1 MTSASASEPA
11 TKKSFFKRPTWA
23 SSAPPAQSGDFF
35 RHSDIVYD
43 SILKEKERRRE
54 KHAQKK
60 QAKVGVE
67 AVEEVKENK
76 RRKISTNDEDEEE
89 DGRSGS
95 ETAST
100 GSWGDDLRKAEAPM
114 NGSKC
119 PARRGRVQATRASPS
134 NVEVSLNDTTP
145 VASGVIGL
153 DSDDDKNQPQPVVLE
168 RRVQARTSDD
178 EVSEEEDEY
187 VLELK
192 QRARE
197 KARLKKLRVDPVGN
211 QAQVPRARDPDNRP
225 PQSSADRPLFAQS
238 HAKPP
243 SPPPRG
249 EENETIVQIL
259 ITTEIP
265 NAKSLIVN
273 RKVSQ
278 PMQQVRQVWCSRQN
292 FNEDMTAK
300 VIFTWRGKRLY
311 DTTTSMRLL
320 TVLKEERARQMGG
333 LVDDEDEDP
342 SNGRIEI
349 EAITKDMY
357 EQNVLQKN
365 REEVDGDG
373 NGDAHLQDRQ
383 SHERSI
389 TPTKQEFTI
398 VMNAQGL
405 EALRFK
411 VRPHTSIA
419 KIMAAFKKMRKVDPE
434 KTCWLVHDGDRLE
447 PGLTVSETEIED
459 GDAVEVHVR

>member
-60 QAKVGVE
+60 QVRAGIE
-67 AVEEVKENK
+67 AVEENRQNK
-76 RRKISTNDEDEEE
+76 RRKIFINDEDEDE
-89 DGRSGS
+89 DGPSGC

-100 GSWGDDLRKAEAPM
+100 GSRWEDMTQAEVPM

-119 PARRGRVQATRASPS
+119 PARRGRVRATRASPS
-134 NVEVSLNDTTP
+134 NLETYLNDTNP
-145 VASGVIGL
+145 IASGIIEL
-153 DSDDDKNQPQPVVLE
+153 HSDDDKNQPQPAVPE
-168 RRVQARTSDD
+168 RRVQARTSED
-178 EVSEEEDEY
+178 EISEEEDEY
-187 VLELK
+187 VLKLK

-197 KARLKKLRVDPVGN
+197 KARLRKLGVHAVGKQQKVP
-211 QAQVPRARDPDNRP
+211 QAQDSEQRP
-225 PQSSADRPLFAQS
+225 PQYPRDGPLLAQS
-238 HAKPP
+238 RAA
-243 SPPPRG
+243 PPPPPPPK
-249 EENETIVQIL
+249 EDETIVQIL
-259 ITTEIP
+259 VTTKIP
-265 NAKSLIVN
+265 DARSLIVN

-333 LVDDEDEDP
+333 LADDEDEDP

-357 EQNVLQKN
+357 EQKALEKN
-365 REEVDGDG
+365 REEADG
-373 NGDAHLQDRQ
+373 NGNRDGNVEDRR

-411 VRPHTSIA
+411 VRPHTPIA

-447 PGLTVSETEIED
+447 PELTVSETEIED

>member
-35 RHSDIVYD
+35 RHSDMVYD

-60 QAKVGVE
+60 QVKAGIE
-67 AVEEVKENK
+67 AVEESRKNK
-76 RRKISTNDEDEEE
+76 RRKIFINDEDEEG
-89 DGRSGS
+89 DGPSGC

-100 GSWGDDLRKAEAPM
+100 GSRGEDMTKAEAPM

-119 PARRGRVQATRASPS
+119 PARRGCVQATQASPS
-134 NVEVSLNDTTP
+134 NVETYLNDTTP
-145 VASGVIGL
+145 IVSGIIELHSG
-153 DSDDDKNQPQPVVLE
+153 DDKNQPQLVVPE
-168 RRVQARTSDD
+168 RRVQDRTSDD

-187 VLELK
+187 VLKLK

-197 KARLKKLRVDPVGN
+197 KARLRKLGVDAVGK
-211 QAQVPRARDPDNRP
+211 QQQVPRARDSEQRP
-225 PQSSADRPLFAQS
+225 PQYPRDGPLLTQS
-238 HAKPP
+238 RAT
-243 SPPPRG
+243 PPPPLPPK
-249 EENETIVQIL
+249 EDETIVQIL
-259 ITTEIP
+259 VTTKIP
-265 NAKSLIVN
+265 DARSLIVN

-333 LVDDEDEDP
+333 LADDEDEDP

-357 EQNVLQKN
+357 EQNALEKS
-365 REEVDGDG
+365 REEADG
-373 NGDAHLQDRQ
+373 NGNRDGNFKDRR

-398 VMNAQGL
+398 VLNAQGL

-411 VRPHTSIA
+411 VRPHTPIA

-447 PGLTVSETEIED
+447 PELTVSETEIED